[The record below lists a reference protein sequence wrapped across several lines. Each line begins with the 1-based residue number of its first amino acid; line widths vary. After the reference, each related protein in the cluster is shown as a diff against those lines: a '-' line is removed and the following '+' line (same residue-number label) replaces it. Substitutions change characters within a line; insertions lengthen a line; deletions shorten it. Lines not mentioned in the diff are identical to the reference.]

1 MQICENLAKLS
12 RNSKKKFGQKLEE
25 QLETIENS
33 PYIYQ
38 KIIHSDNLEI
48 RKVKIKKYILF
59 YKIKE
64 DRVSILRIL
73 PEKFDYFNHLE
84 KYKILIQK

>member
-1 MQICENLAKLS
+1 MQICKNLVKLS
-12 RNSKKKFGQKLEE
+12 PNAKKKFCQKLEE
-25 QLETIENS
+25 QIVTIENS

-38 KIIHSDNLEI
+38 KVIHNNNLEL
-48 RKVKIKKYILF
+48 RKVRIKKYILF

-64 DRVSILRIL
+64 DKISILRIL

-84 KYKILIQK
+84 KYKILNLK